1 MRQKWR
7 EQDKSLKSGHECPET
22 HASCRLR
29 SEIPFCV
36 DAKIPQAILKGDVA
50 EFIEATLRRIAE
62 EYEWEIDEL
71 SVQTNHVHV
80 FMQVTPRYAP
90 AQVVQIMK
98 SITARE
104 VFEQFPQLRKQLW
117 AGKFW
122 GAGYFVRS
130 VGDAVTAEV
139 IRNYIRYQDL
149 DHDTGQLS
157 LWD

>member
-1 MRQKWR
+1 MSPIKRTR
-7 EQDKSLKSGHECPET
+7 HAVYDLKYHFVWTPKY
-22 HASCRLR
+22 R
-29 SEIPFCV
+29 
-36 DAKIPQAILKGDVA
+36 KQILKGDVA
-50 EFIEATLRRIAE
+50 EFVEATLRRIAE
-62 EYEWEIDEL
+62 EYEWEIDEIA
-71 SVQTNHVHV
+71 VQPDHVHV

-104 VFEQFPQLRKQLW
+104 VFEQFPQLRKRLW
-117 AGKFW
+117 AGEFW

-139 IRNYIRYQDL
+139 IRNYIRYQDT
-149 DHDTGQLS
+149 DHATGQLS

>member
-1 MRQKWR
+1 M
-7 EQDKSLKSGHECPET
+7 L
-22 HASCRLR
+22 LR
-29 SEIPFCV
+29 SESP
-36 DAKIPQAILKGDVA
+36 K
-50 EFIEATLRRIAE
+50 
-62 EYEWEIDEL
+62 WEIDEIA
-71 SVQTNHVHV
+71 VQPNHVHL
-80 FMQVTPRYAP
+80 FMQVAPRYAP

-98 SITARE
+98 SISARE
-104 VFEQFPQLRKQLW
+104 VFAAFPQLRKQLW

-139 IRNYIRYQDL
+139 IRNYIRYQDM

>member
-1 MRQKWR
+1 MSPIKRTR
-7 EQDKSLKSGHECPET
+7 HAVYDLKYHIVWTPKY
-22 HASCRLR
+22 R
-29 SEIPFCV
+29 
-36 DAKIPQAILKGDVA
+36 KQILKGDVA
-50 EFIEATLRRIAE
+50 EFIEGTLRREAE
-62 EYEWEIDEL
+62 AYEWELDEMA
-71 SVQTNHVHV
+71 VQSDHVHM
-80 FMQVTPRYAP
+80 FMQVAPRYAP

-130 VGDAVTAEV
+130 VGAEVTAAV
-139 IRNYIRYQDL
+139 IRNYIRYQDT